1 MKIIIEDLKDGEEE
15 EIIIRSNNIDD
26 SILQMIY
33 GIKMH
38 TKKIVGLYNGRITM
52 IEPKDIF
59 YFESVDNRT
68 FIYCEKQIFESKMKL
83 YEIENQYENTDFFRA
98 SKSIILNLSKIKNL
112 SPAFNGRFE
121 ALLKNNEKVIISRQ
135 FVPILKKKLGLY
147 GGLIY
152 EGIY

>member
-1 MKIIIEDLKDGEEE
+1 MLRGHAVRIIIEELKDGEEE

-33 GIKMH
+33 GVKMN
-38 TKKIVGLYNGRITM
+38 TQKMVGLYNGRMAM

-59 YFESVDNRT
+59 YFESVDNKT

-83 YEIENQYENTDFFRA
+83 YEIETQYENTDFFRA

-135 FVPILKKKLGLY
+135 FVPILKKKLGL
-147 GGLIY
+147 
-152 EGIY
+152 

>member
-15 EIIIRSNNIDD
+15 EIIIRSNNIDS

-33 GIKMH
+33 GVKMH
-38 TKKIVGLYNGRITM
+38 TQKMVGLYNGRMTM

-59 YFESVDNRT
+59 YFESVDNKT
-68 FIYCEKQIFESKMKL
+68 FIYCEKQVYESKMKL

-135 FVPILKKKLGLY
+135 FVPVLKKKLGL
-147 GGLIY
+147 
-152 EGIY
+152 

>member
-33 GIKMH
+33 GVKMNSQ
-38 TKKIVGLYNGRITM
+38 KIVGLHNGRMNM
-52 IEPKDIF
+52 IEPKDVF
-59 YFESVDNRT
+59 YFESVDNKT
-68 FIYCEKQIFESKMKL
+68 FIYCEKQVYESKMKL
-83 YEIENQYENTDFFRA
+83 YEIENQYENTDFFRS
-98 SKSIILNLSKIKNL
+98 SKSTILNLSKIKNL

-135 FVPILKKKLGLY
+135 FVPVLKKKLGL
-147 GGLIY
+147 
-152 EGIY
+152 

>member
-1 MKIIIEDLKDGEEE
+1 MKIIVEDLKDGEEE

-33 GIKMH
+33 GVKMNSQ
-38 TKKIVGLYNGRITM
+38 KIVGLHNGRMTM

-59 YFESVDNRT
+59 YFESVDNKT
-68 FIYCEKQIFESKMKL
+68 FIYCEKQVYESKMKL
-83 YEIENQYENTDFFRA
+83 YEIENQYENTDFFRS
-98 SKSIILNLSKIKNL
+98 SKSTILNLSKIKNL

-135 FVPILKKKLGLY
+135 FVPVLKKKLGL
-147 GGLIY
+147 
-152 EGIY
+152 

>member
-1 MKIIIEDLKDGEEE
+1 MLRGHAMKIIIEDLKDGEEE

-38 TKKIVGLYNGRITM
+38 TQKIVGLYNGRMTM
-52 IEPKDIF
+52 IEPNDIF
-59 YFESVDNRT
+59 YFESVDNKT
-68 FIYCEKQIFESKMKL
+68 FIYCEKQVFESKMKL
-83 YEIENQYENTDFFRA
+83 YEIGSQYENTDFFRA

-112 SPAFNGRFE
+112 NPAFNGRFE

-135 FVPILKKKLGLY
+135 FVPVLKKKLGF
-147 GGLIY
+147 
-152 EGIY
+152 

>member
-38 TKKIVGLYNGRITM
+38 TQKIVGLYNGRMTM
-52 IEPKDIF
+52 IEPNDIF
-59 YFESVDNRT
+59 YFESVDNKT
-68 FIYCEKQIFESKMKL
+68 FIYCEKQVFESKMKL
-83 YEIENQYENTDFFRA
+83 YEIGSQYENTDFFRA

-112 SPAFNGRFE
+112 NPAFNGRFE

-135 FVPILKKKLGLY
+135 FVPVLKKKLGF
-147 GGLIY
+147 
-152 EGIY
+152 

>member
-33 GIKMH
+33 GVKMNAQ
-38 TKKIVGLYNGRITM
+38 KIVGLHNGRMNM
-52 IEPKDIF
+52 IEPKDVF
-59 YFESVDNRT
+59 YFESVDNKT
-68 FIYCEKQIFESKMKL
+68 FIYCEKQVYESKMKL
-83 YEIENQYENTDFFRA
+83 YEIENQYENTDFFRS
-98 SKSIILNLSKIKNL
+98 SKSTILNLSKIKNL

-135 FVPILKKKLGLY
+135 FVPVLKKKLGL
-147 GGLIY
+147 
-152 EGIY
+152 

>member
-1 MKIIIEDLKDGEEE
+1 MLRGHAMRIIIEDLKDGEEE

-33 GIKMH
+33 GVKMN
-38 TKKIVGLYNGRITM
+38 TQKMVGLYNGRMAM

-59 YFESVDNRT
+59 YFESVDNKT

-83 YEIENQYENTDFFRA
+83 YEIETQYENTDFFRA

-135 FVPILKKKLGLY
+135 FVPVLKKKLGL
-147 GGLIY
+147 
-152 EGIY
+152 

>member
-135 FVPILKKKLGLY
+135 FVPILKKKLGL
-147 GGLIY
+147 
-152 EGIY
+152 

>member
-83 YEIENQYENTDFFRA
+83 YEIDNQYENTDFFRA

-135 FVPILKKKLGLY
+135 FVPILKKKLGL
-147 GGLIY
+147 
-152 EGIY
+152 

>member
-38 TKKIVGLYNGRITM
+38 TQKIVGLCNGRMTM
-52 IEPKDIF
+52 IEPNDIF
-59 YFESVDNRT
+59 YFESVDSKT
-68 FIYCEKQIFESKMKL
+68 FIYCEKQVFESKMKL
-83 YEIENQYENTDFFRA
+83 YEIESQYENTDFFRA
-98 SKSIILNLSKIKNL
+98 SKSIILNLLKIKNL

-135 FVPILKKKLGLY
+135 FVPVLKKKLGL
-147 GGLIY
+147 
-152 EGIY
+152 

>member
-1 MKIIIEDLKDGEEE
+1 MRIIIEELKDGEEE

-33 GIKMH
+33 GVKMN
-38 TKKIVGLYNGRITM
+38 TQKMVGLYNGRMAM

-59 YFESVDNRT
+59 YFESVDNKT

-83 YEIENQYENTDFFRA
+83 YEIETQYENTDFFRA

-135 FVPILKKKLGLY
+135 FVPILKKKLGL
-147 GGLIY
+147 
-152 EGIY
+152 

>member
-33 GIKMH
+33 GVKMNSQ
-38 TKKIVGLYNGRITM
+38 KIVGLHNGRMTM
-52 IEPKDIF
+52 IKPKDIF
-59 YFESVDNRT
+59 YFESVDNKT
-68 FIYCEKQIFESKMKL
+68 FIYCEKQVYESKMKL
-83 YEIENQYENTDFFRA
+83 YEIENQYENTDFFRS
-98 SKSIILNLSKIKNL
+98 SKSTILNLSKIKNL

-135 FVPILKKKLGLY
+135 FVPVLKKKLGL
-147 GGLIY
+147 
-152 EGIY
+152 